1 MDRIQ
6 AKSGFLPG
14 LTSLFPR
21 KKASPSNPSTHPN
34 QSQSAS
40 QEKSKASA
48 DQSLTD
54 NMQGPKASPIFR
66 RIPNKIRNHF
76 IASAAEFVG
85 TFLFLFLAFAAT
97 QVANS
102 AASTSGSQSTN
113 LPQGPQPQI
122 LMYISLAFGLSLLVN
137 AWVFFR
143 ISGGLFNPAVSYTP
157 ILAGAR
163 VRVLTVIRSFSVY
176 VASVPSLSHAAVSSF
191 SPKCWVPW
199 RLPGS
204 SKGYFLGR

>member
-1 MDRIQ
+1 MDRMQ

-21 KKASPSNPSTHPN
+21 KKNSHSNPSNHPN

-48 DQSLTD
+48 DQSSTD
-54 NMQGPKASPIFR
+54 NMQGPKPSPLFR

-102 AASTSGSQSTN
+102 AASTAGNQSTN

-143 ISGGLFNPAVSYTP
+143 ISGGLFNPAVSHTP
-157 ILAGAR
+157 NPIVACSH
-163 VRVLTVIRSFSVY
+163 VLIVTRSSSVY
-176 VASVPSLSHAAVSSF
+176 AVSVPSLSLAAASSS
-191 SPKCWVPW
+191 SPKC
-199 RLPGS
+199 
-204 SKGYFLGR
+204 